1 MKIDT
6 ISKAFLNKNIRIMG
20 ENNEYRR
27 YAVVI
32 PIINIDGDLN
42 VIFEVRAKNMRS
54 QPGEISFPGGKVE
67 KFESPKEA
75 SIRETCEELNIE
87 GKQINIIGQMDTL
100 ITQHGKIIYPFIAD
114 IDSKVKINPSQSE
127 VDHIFYVPLKFFME
141 KEPIVKRIKVISLPE
156 EEFPYKDME
165 GAMGYSWDVGKQNV
179 YFYRF
184 KDYVIWGLTAKI
196 IYYFIEDLKIKDKR
210 NDL

>member
-1 MKIDT
+1 MKIDF
-6 ISKAFLNKNIRIMG
+6 ISKVFRNKDIGIMG

-32 PIINIDGDLN
+32 PIINIDGELN
-42 VIFEVRAKNMRS
+42 VIFEVRSKNMRS

-67 KFESPKEA
+67 EFESPEKA

-87 GKQINIIGQMDTL
+87 EKQINIIGQMDTL
-100 ITQHGKIIYPFIAD
+100 ITQHGKIIYPFIAE
-114 IDSKVKINPSQSE
+114 IDNKVTIKPSQTE

-141 KEPIVKRIKVISLPE
+141 IKPIVKRIKVISLPE
-156 EEFPYKDME
+156 EEFPYTDME
-165 GAMGYSWDVGKQNV
+165 GAMGYNWDVGRHNV

-196 IYYFIEDLKIKDKR
+196 IYYFIEELKI
-210 NDL
+210 NENFF